1 MNNIVIGLIGA
12 LIVVLLNIFATIAAL
27 RAKDFLKS
35 QIRNQIIL
43 AWLLPI
49 IGAVI
54 VISFH
59 RSKDDEDP
67 RDDGGNSSGM
77 SDDQLRSYWVSGQR

>member
-1 MNNIVIGLIGA
+1 M
-12 LIVVLLNIFATIAAL
+12 LLNILATISAL
-27 RAKDFLKS
+27 RAKDYLPS

-54 VISFH
+54 VIAFH
-59 RSKDDEDP
+59 RSKDDDESK
-67 RDDGGNSSGM
+67 DDGGNG
-77 SDDQLRSYWVSGQR
+77 SDMTDQQMINNVWIGHNR